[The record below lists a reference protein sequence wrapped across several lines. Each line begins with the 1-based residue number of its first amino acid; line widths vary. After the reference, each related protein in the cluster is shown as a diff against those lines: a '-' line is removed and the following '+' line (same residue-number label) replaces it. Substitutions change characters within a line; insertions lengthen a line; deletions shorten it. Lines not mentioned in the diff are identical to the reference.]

1 MPPRWFYCNSFNNMA
16 DLKRTTHHIDAT
28 GESLG
33 RLATKIARLLMGK
46 NKASYLPYKDDG
58 DTVVVTGVE
67 RLAIAPKKIQQKKY
81 YHYSGYPGGMKS
93 KKMSNIFAAQPAEVL
108 RHAVYYMLPKNKLR
122 KNMIKRLIVVNK
134 K

>member
-1 MPPRWFYCNSFNNMA
+1 MIE
-16 DLKRTTHHIDAT
+16 LKKTTHHIDAG

-46 NKASYLPYKDDG
+46 NKPSYSPHKDGG
-58 DTVVVTGVE
+58 DTVVVTNVD
-67 RLAIAPKKIQQKKY
+67 RLAIAPKKVQQKKY

-93 KKMSNIFAAQPAEVL
+93 KKMSNVLVEEPAEVL

-122 KNMIKRLIVVNK
+122 KNMIKRLIIAK
-134 K
+134 AK